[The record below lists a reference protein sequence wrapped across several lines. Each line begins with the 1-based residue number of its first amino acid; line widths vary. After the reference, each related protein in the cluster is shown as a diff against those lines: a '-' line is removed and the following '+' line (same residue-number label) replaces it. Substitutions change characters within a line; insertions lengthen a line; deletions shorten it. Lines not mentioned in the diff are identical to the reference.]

1 MEIQSR
7 DELIMQYYPMVRR
20 VSFRMVRRLPRHVD
34 VEDLV
39 NIGMLGLIDAVD
51 RFEPGRAQ
59 SFSAY
64 ARIRVQGAI
73 VDEMRKNDWVPR
85 SVRDRAGRLERAR
98 QELKLQL
105 NHEPTADQLAERL
118 GITTQRLEELYRT
131 ADIRVLV
138 SMEDGGED
146 EGTIGEIL
154 TNEEDVDASM
164 TNRLFEEKI
173 RDVIDTLPERERS
186 IVEMYYYRDLTF
198 KEIARVL
205 GVTESR
211 ISQLHSR
218 LKRRLK
224 EAMED
229 LVAA

>member
-7 DELIMQYYPMVRR
+7 DQLIMQYYPMVRR
-20 VSFRMVRRLPRHVD
+20 ISFRMVRRLPRHVD

-105 NHEPTADQLAERL
+105 NQEPTAEQLAERL
-118 GITTQRLEELYRT
+118 GITTERLEELYRT

-154 TNEEDVDASM
+154 TSEEDVDASM
-164 TNRLFEEKI
+164 TDRLFDEKI
-173 RDVIDTLPERERS
+173 RDVIDTLPERERA
-186 IVEMYYYRDLTF
+186 IVEMYYYRELTF
-198 KEIARVL
+198 KEIATVL

-224 EAMED
+224 EAMEA